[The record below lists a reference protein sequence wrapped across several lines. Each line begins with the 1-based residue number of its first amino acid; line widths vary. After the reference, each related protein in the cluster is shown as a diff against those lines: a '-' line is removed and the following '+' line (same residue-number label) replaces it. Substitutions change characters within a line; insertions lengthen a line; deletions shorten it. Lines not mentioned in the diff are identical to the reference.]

1 MAGAAPASSTLAD
14 AIAGLDAGARDARLW
29 MDEVRA
35 TSISV
40 ADQSDSLV
48 EAARRA
54 RLAARRLANA
64 ATRNNCVGVFGPSQ
78 AGKSYLVS
86 ALARPR
92 GQKLSI
98 LFGGERRDFLTE
110 INPPGDRESTGL
122 VTRFTIH
129 QRDVDAAHPVQLRLL
144 TETDLIKILANSF
157 FLDFDPN
164 NLTVEPVEE
173 PTIREAVKTAAA
185 AAQEGQGGAAH
196 LDEIA
201 LFDLTE
207 YFHKNFGSRVGA
219 LNRADYWEG
228 LVAHGGRL
236 ALRDRAA
243 LFSLLWGR
251 LDNFTQLYVTLV
263 EALDRIGHAPEAHA
277 AIASLI
283 PREKDSRP
291 NSVIDVAV
299 LARLGTQ
306 EDAAD
311 AIPLVPIVAGR
322 PGAPTSLQRA
332 TLTALIA
339 EVSLVIAAKAWDFF
353 EHTDLLDFPGAR
365 SRLKLTN
372 LPGEPE
378 ERGRQVRELFLRGK
392 IAYLFQRYTDEL
404 ELTSMLLCMPPSVA
418 EVKDLAGMVR
428 SWIAATHGAT
438 PDRRRAVRNALFLV
452 LTKHDLEFLEKG
464 GETAESRTGKWDRRL
479 HASLLELYGK
489 DGWPG
494 DWDGRPF
501 DNTVFLRNPGMK
513 QVYLM
518 EYADEA
524 ALVESGP
531 AKGSAALV
539 AEYKA
544 AFLGSALVAKHFA
557 RKEEVWE
564 AAMTPNDGGVAFL
577 VGRLNEVLDPNLK
590 HRQAAVRLVE
600 AASALEQPLRAF
612 YFADSD
618 AARKERDEAVQKLRR
633 ELNARLRVSEFRSF
647 AHLLRGLMVREED
660 VRGLFHNVAA
670 LREDQLA
677 DAEEAAGASAEAATP
692 FDDDPWA
699 EPAEPAA
706 AAAPLRVVR
715 RKDRPEV
722 FASRVLNLW
731 AAHLRAFQQNAT
743 ALTVLGIPAELVGRI
758 VDELL
763 VGASR
768 AELSDQIADDVRR
781 ETVSVGARWTDAADR
796 VVRIAAQQVNDFV
809 AYLGYGGLPPA
820 ERPGFP
826 EPPKERTRPVFALT
840 SLRRG
845 EGELGDAREPI
856 EVAFF
861 VDWGVA
867 LRAFVGDNS
876 GHTAGREISENQ
888 NRRLG
893 AILTVVDPARL
904 MAAAAGAG

>member
-1 MAGAAPASSTLAD
+1 MAEAAAVSTLAD
-14 AIAGLDAGARDARLW
+14 AITGLDGGARDARLW
-29 MDEVRA
+29 IDEVRP
-35 TSISV
+35 TSVSV
-40 ADQSDSLV
+40 ANQSDSLV

-54 RLAARRLANA
+54 RLAARRLANV

-86 ALARPR
+86 ALARPP

-98 LFGGERRDFLTE
+98 LFGGDRRDFLTE

-144 TETDLIKILANSF
+144 TETDLVKILANSF

-164 NLTVEPVEE
+164 NMTVEPVEE
-173 PTIREAVKTAAA
+173 PAIRDAVKAAAAAA
-185 AAQEGQGGAAH
+185 AAQAGWGGAAH

-201 LFDLTE
+201 LFDLAE
-207 YFHKNFGSRVGA
+207 YFHKNFGSRIGA

-236 ALRDRAA
+236 TLRDRAA

-251 LDNFTQLYVTLV
+251 LDSFTQLYVTLV
-263 EALDRIGHAPEAHA
+263 EALDRIGHAPEAYA

-291 NSVIDVAV
+291 SSIIDVAV

-311 AIPLVPIVAGR
+311 AIPLVPVVAGR
-322 PGAPTSLQRA
+322 PRTPTSLPRA

-339 EVSLVIAAKAWDFF
+339 EVSLVIAARAWDFF

-372 LPGEPE
+372 LPGESE

-501 DNTVFLRNPGMK
+501 ANSVFLRNPGIK
-513 QVYLM
+513 QVHLM

-524 ALVESGP
+524 ALAESGP

-539 AEYKA
+539 GEYKA
-544 AFLGSALVAKHFA
+544 AFLGSELVARHFA

-577 VGRLNEVLDPNLK
+577 VGQLNEVLNPNLK
-590 HRQAAVRLVE
+590 RRQAAERLLE
-600 AASALEQPLRAF
+600 TASALEQPLRAF
-612 YFADSD
+612 YFADRD
-618 AARKERDEAVQKLRR
+618 AARRERDEAVQKLRR
-633 ELNARLRVSEFRSF
+633 ELNARLRTSEFRSF
-647 AHLLRGLMVREED
+647 AHLLRSLMVREED

-670 LREDQLA
+670 LREDQLGES
-677 DAEEAAGASAEAATP
+677 EEAAAVEAASP

-699 EPAEPAA
+699 EPAETAAA
-706 AAAPLRVVR
+706 AAAPRPAAR

-743 ALTVLGIPAELVGRI
+743 ALAVLGVPAGLVGRI

-768 AELSDQIADDVRR
+768 AKLSDRIADDVRR
-781 ETVSVGARWTDAADR
+781 ETVSIGARWTDAADR
-796 VVRIAAQQVNDFV
+796 VARIAAQQVNDFV
-809 AYLGYGGLPPA
+809 GYLGYGALPPA

-826 EPPKERTRPVFALT
+826 EPPKERTRPVFGLA

-845 EGELGDAREPI
+845 DGELGDARKPI

-876 GHTAGREISENQ
+876 GHTAGREISEDQ

-893 AILTVVDPARL
+893 AILTAVDPARL
-904 MAAAAGAG
+904 MAAAAVAE